1 MAYTAQI
8 NKDFDAKFHECRRG
22 DIAESREFYER
33 FFARYPAAGKYWS
46 LYAEHE
52 FSAAAN
58 AAGPPNRSGGGGGGM
73 PDFSRV
79 EQIMKR
85 ALLVCP
91 SFDLW
96 SFYVKYVSRTSRAK
110 AAAAAVAAGAARR
123 GWW

>member
-58 AAGPPNRSGGGGGGM
+58 AAGPPNRSGGGGGGGGG
-73 PDFSRV
+73 PSTVQVFRRS
-79 EQIMKR
+79 
-85 ALLVCP
+85 LLGSDP
-91 SFDLW
+91 L
-96 SFYVKYVSRTSRAK
+96 
-110 AAAAAVAAGAARR
+110 R
-123 GWW
+123 GDHPLKLERYRED